1 MTYQNA
7 QRITASLPPSL
18 ATFID
23 EYQKQTGTSKSEII
37 ALGLKALQEK
47 LLAEQYAALAAE
59 NDPERALFLEGN
71 IDGLEPSDGSE
82 WL

>member
-7 QRITASLPPSL
+7 QRVTASLPPNL
-18 ATFID
+18 ATFLD

-47 LLAEQYAALAAE
+47 LLAEEYAEYARSGE
-59 NDPERALFLEGN
+59 FVDLE
-71 IDGLEPSDGSE
+71 DGEGLDETE
-82 WL
+82 AKKWL

>member
-7 QRITASLPPSL
+7 QRVTASLPPHL
-18 ATFID
+18 ATFLD

-47 LLAEQYAALAAE
+47 LLAEEYAAMAREHDPMYDIVLA
-59 NDPERALFLEGN
+59 DLT
-71 IDGLEPSDGSE
+71 DGLEPSDGNQ
-82 WL
+82 WQ

>member
-7 QRITASLPPSL
+7 QRVTASLSPSL
-18 ATFID
+18 AAFLD

-47 LLAEQYAALAAE
+47 LLAEEYAEYARSGEFVDLEDGEGIDAAE
-59 NDPERALFLEGN
+59 AKK
-71 IDGLEPSDGSE
+71 

>member
-7 QRITASLPPSL
+7 QRVTASLPPNL
-18 ATFID
+18 ATFLD

-47 LLAEQYAALAAE
+47 LLAEEYAEYARSGEFVDLEDGEGLDEAE
-59 NDPERALFLEGN
+59 AKK
-71 IDGLEPSDGSE
+71 